1 LTYSNPSLLT
11 HFGVFR
17 KPNQLLLSQKQL
29 LLIHFGIFRKQK
41 QLLLS
46 HFGVFRKPNQL
57 LLTQTPV
64 CFLIS
69 VHRVLMQKIR
79 YVAKVTKSYLNFF
92 KFD

>member
-17 KPNQLLLSQKQL
+17 KQNQLLLTKKQL
-29 LLIHFGIFRKQK
+29 LLIHFGVFRKQN

-46 HFGVFRKPNQL
+46 HFGVFRRQNQL
-57 LLTQTPV
+57 LLSQTPV

-69 VHRVLMQKIR
+69 VHRALM
-79 YVAKVTKSYLNFF
+79 
-92 KFD
+92 